1 MCRPT
6 LKRNFTKYLPIMI
19 LFFTALRILAA
30 LRIPYMILADQRYD
44 DRMLFE
50 NAYDL
55 LSGVWLGSYDA
66 YTLAKGI
73 GYPMFL
79 VLAKK
84 LCLPYSVLLALLQA
98 VGAWLFVRALSVR
111 WKNPYGQT
119 LLYLLLLFSPISLTQ
134 LVTQRLYRM
143 AIVPGMVLVVFSGMT
158 GLTLRKELPLKKQ
171 LPWAVLTGVAL
182 AFFWQIREDSVW
194 ILPFI
199 AVMTVWN
206 VGYVI
211 LVLHKKLNTKAL
223 LLHYLTMLLPLLL
236 LFGANTGVSVVNRIH
251 YGVFLNNDRTEGNFA
266 ELMSLLY
273 HLDSNT
279 RTNPDIWISRD
290 TIVRAEAASPTLQQI
305 QPLLDS
311 YTEDWATRDGEIPGD
326 HFSWVLR
333 DAVQDSGIAPNAV
346 SAQTFYGNVLSE
358 LRAAVASGEL
368 TEKTDGALYFSSQ
381 SRGVLPEEIPG
392 ILSDTLQN
400 IWKIA
405 GYTDCALSSSAKS
418 AGRLSDIRRMESFA
432 SCLTVYPTLSQ
443 FQAADYDSIEDETL
457 YDFNEIYSSGMVSL
471 LNKSNAIY
479 QLLGQ
484 PMFLLALLALCVLTV
499 RVIHG
504 LFHGDTKDL
513 ELWILTCGILLSA
526 VLLRFGC
533 GLFTAWFSE
542 DMQKFINSF
551 YSCGVYILLQMFKY
565 LAVITTAASLQPIR
579 KQYFQ
584 NFRNSHKEKEE

>member
-1 MCRPT
+1 MHTTFSKKIFSR
-6 LKRNFTKYLPIMI
+6 YLPWFLLLMTI
-19 LFFTALRILAA
+19 FRVLAG

-55 LSGVWLGSYDA
+55 LSGVWLGSYDS

-73 GYPMFL
+73 GYPLFL

-98 VGAWLFVRALSVR
+98 AGAWLFVRAVSVR
-111 WKNPYGQT
+111 WRNPYGQA

-143 AIVPGMVLVVFSGMT
+143 AIVPGMVLIVFSGMT
-158 GLTLRKELPLKKQ
+158 GLTLRKEQPLKKQ
-171 LPWAVLTGVAL
+171 LPWALLTGLAL
-182 AFFWQIREDSVW
+182 AFFWQIREDSIW
-194 ILPFI
+194 ILPFV
-199 AVMTVWN
+199 AAMSVWN

-211 LVLHKKLNTKAL
+211 LVLHKKLNKKAL
-223 LLHYLTMLLPLLL
+223 LAHCLTMLLPVLL
-236 LFGANTGVSVVNRIH
+236 LFGANMGISAVNRIH
-251 YGVFLNNDRTEGNFA
+251 YGVFLTNDRTEGNFA

-279 RTNPDIWISRD
+279 ENSTDIWISRD
-290 TIVRAEAASPTLQQI
+290 TIRQAEDASPTLQQI
-305 QPLLDS
+305 RPLLDS
-311 YTEDWATRDGEIPGD
+311 YVEDWATRDGEIPGD

-333 DAVQDSGIAPNAV
+333 DAVQDSGIALDAV
-346 SAQTFYGNVLSE
+346 SAQTFYGNVLAE
-358 LRAAVASGEL
+358 LQAALAQGTL
-368 TEKTDGALYFSSQ
+368 TEKQNGALYFSSQ

-392 ILSDTLQN
+392 ILADTLQN

-405 GYTDCALSSSAKS
+405 GYTDCTLNSSAKS
-418 AGRLSDIRRMESFA
+418 SGRLSDIRRMEAFT
-432 SCLTVYPTLSQ
+432 SCLAVYPTLSQ
-443 FQAADYDSIEDETL
+443 FQAADYDSIDDETL
-457 YDFNEIYSSGMVSL
+457 YDFNEVYSSGMVSL
-471 LNKSNAIY
+471 LNKSNHLY
-479 QLLGQ
+479 QLLGC
-484 PMFLLALLALCVLTV
+484 PVFVLALLAFCLLTV
-499 RVIHG
+499 RVIRG
-504 LFHGDTKDL
+504 LFRRDTTDL
-513 ELWILTCGILLSA
+513 ELWLLTCGILLSA

-565 LAVITTAASLQPIR
+565 LAVFAAAASLKPILK
-579 KQYFQ
+579 KQ
-584 NFRNSHKEKEE
+584 KEE

>member
-1 MCRPT
+1 
-6 LKRNFTKYLPIMI
+6 
-19 LFFTALRILAA
+19 
-30 LRIPYMILADQRYD
+30 
-44 DRMLFE
+44 
-50 NAYDL
+50 
-55 LSGVWLGSYDA
+55 
-66 YTLAKGI
+66 
-73 GYPMFL
+73 
-79 VLAKK
+79 
-84 LCLPYSVLLALLQA
+84 
-98 VGAWLFVRALSVR
+98 
-111 WKNPYGQT
+111 
-119 LLYLLLLFSPISLTQ
+119 
-134 LVTQRLYRM
+134 
-143 AIVPGMVLVVFSGMT
+143 MVLVVFSGMI

-171 LPWAVLTGVAL
+171 LPWAGLTGVAL

-194 ILPFI
+194 ILPFV

-211 LVLHKKLNTKAL
+211 LALHKKRTGRQL
-223 LLHYLTMLLPLLL
+223 LLQCFILLLPILL
-236 LFGANTGVSVVNRIH
+236 LFGGNMTISAINRIH

-504 LFHGDTKDL
+504 LFHGDRTDL
-513 ELWILTCGILLSA
+513 ELWILSCGILLSA

-533 GLFTAWFSE
+533 GLFTGWFTD

-584 NFRNSHKEKEE
+584 HFGNSHKEKEE

>member
-1 MCRPT
+1 MHKLT
-6 LKRNFTKYLPIMI
+6 LKKNFAKYLPIIM
-19 LFFTALRILAA
+19 LLFTALRILAG

-55 LSGVWLGSYDA
+55 LSGVWLGGYDA

-73 GYPMFL
+73 GYPLFL

-84 LCLPYSVLLALLQA
+84 LCLPYSVLLSLLQA
-98 VGAWLFVRALSVR
+98 AGAWLFIHALSVR

-143 AIVPGMVLVVFSGMT
+143 AIVPGMVLIVFSGMI
-158 GLTLRKELPLKKQ
+158 GLTLRKEQPLKKQ
-171 LPWAVLTGVAL
+171 LPWAVLTGVTL

-194 ILPFI
+194 ILPFVS
-199 AVMTVWN
+199 VMTVWN

-211 LVLHKKLNTKAL
+211 LVLHKKRTRRQL
-223 LLHYLTMLLPLLL
+223 LLHCLTLLLPILL
-236 LFGANTGVSVVNRIH
+236 LFVGNMSISAINQIH
-251 YGVFLNNDRTEGNFA
+251 YGVFLTNDRTEGNFA

-273 HLDSNT
+273 RLDSNT
-279 RTNPDIWISRD
+279 DVNSDIWISRD
-290 TIVRAEAASPTLQQI
+290 TITAAEAASPTLQQI

-311 YTEDWATRDGEIPGD
+311 YVEDWSTDNGEIPGD

-333 DAVQDSGIAPNAV
+333 DAVQDSGYSPDAV
-346 SAQTFYGNVLSE
+346 SAQNFYGNVLSE
-358 LRAAVASGEL
+358 LQAAVARGDL
-368 TEKTDGALYFSSQ
+368 TEKQDDALYFSSQ
-381 SRGVLPEEIPG
+381 SRGILPTEIPG

-400 IWKIA
+400 VWEIA

-418 AGRLSDIRRMESFA
+418 TGRLSDIRRMEAFT

-443 FQAADYDSIEDETL
+443 FQASDYDSIADETL

-479 QLLGQ
+479 RLLGK
-484 PMFLLALLALCVLTV
+484 PTFVLALLALCVLTV
-499 RVIHG
+499 RVIFG
-504 LFHGDTKDL
+504 LFHGERTDL
-513 ELWILTCGILLSA
+513 ELWILTCGVLLSA

-533 GLFTAWFSE
+533 SLFTGWFTE

-565 LAVITTAASLQPIR
+565 LAIGTTVVNLKTMR
-579 KQYFQ
+579 LKKDLKK
-584 NFRNSHKEKEE
+584 KED

>member
-55 LSGVWLGSYDA
+55 LSGVWLGSYNA

-73 GYPMFL
+73 GYPLFL

-84 LCLPYSVLLALLQA
+84 LCLPYSMLLALLQA

-143 AIVPGMVLVVFSGMT
+143 AIVPGMVLVVFSGMI

-171 LPWAVLTGVAL
+171 LPWAGLTGVAL
-182 AFFWQIREDSVW
+182 SFFWQIREDSVW
-194 ILPFI
+194 ILPFV

-211 LVLHKKLNTKAL
+211 LALHKNRTGRQL
-223 LLHYLTMLLPLLL
+223 LLQCLMLLLPILL
-236 LFGANTGVSVVNRIH
+236 LFGGNMTISAINQVH